1 MNLSNDKD
9 VMVYKNEYGK
19 YSVMLRKKNQ
29 DNSYESAYIPI
40 QFNKGVELDN
50 KTLIKIKNAWLTFYK
65 LEKDGKQETKFVIKC
80 SDFEKVE
87 HNEESKNPF
96 EEFGNSIET
105 ESQIG
110 EQIQIEDSDLPF

>member
-65 LEKDGKQETKFVIKC
+65 IDTQDGKQETRFVIKC
-80 SDFEKVE
+80 SEFQEVE
-87 HNEESKNPF
+87 QLRL
-96 EEFGNSIET
+96 GY
-105 ESQIG
+105 
-110 EQIQIEDSDLPF
+110 EQYDA